1 MVDIPKVEV
10 PNKAEEPK
18 NNTVIMSSVKP
29 EDVEIEHEGESE
41 GKAVDTTVARKPKDD
56 PLAELRANQESAE
69 KALRE
74 EKERRIT
81 AERERDASKAQIETV
96 KTNLVKSE
104 SEKVAAQEA
113 AILNRVESAKAE
125 LVNAKNAWIEAVDT
139 GKSAAIQA
147 DLQEKIADATYKL
160 NGAMGAKNHFDNWKE
175 SQKNKPVPKTAD
187 DNISPAAKA
196 WIDSHP
202 RFKTDTKYRRAAERA
217 HEDALDDG
225 VMADSDEYFKRIN
238 AAIAP
243 FEGTETG
250 TPAPAKRQSSG
261 TSMGAPPSNDSA
273 SSGANGS
280 NAAIEK
286 REGRRTF
293 KLDAEM
299 RQMALKTYG
308 KNSSFKLSDD
318 EAYKKYAA
326 RQLEIRDKRAN
337 GERI

>member
-1 MVDIPKVEV
+1 MVEIPKVEEKKV
-10 PNKAEEPK
+10 ESAPA
-18 NNTVIMSSVKP
+18 VIMSSAAIKP
-29 EDVEIEHEGESE
+29 EEIEIEHEDGEGTPS
-41 GKAVDTTVARKPKDD
+41 VVRKPKDD

-69 KALRE
+69 RALKE

-81 AERERDASKAQIETV
+81 AERERDASKAQVETV
-96 KTNLVKSE
+96 KTNLAKSE
-104 SEKVAAQEA
+104 TDKVAAQEA

-139 GKSAAIQA
+139 GKSASVQA

-160 NGAMGAKNHFDNWKE
+160 NGAVGAKTHFDNWKE
-175 SQKNKPVPKTAD
+175 GQKNKPVPKAAD
-187 DNISPAAKA
+187 DNVSPAAKA

-225 VMADSDEYFKRIN
+225 VSADSDEYFKRIN

-243 FEGTETG
+243 FEGGEPAA
-250 TPAPAKRQSSG
+250 TPAPARKQASA
-261 TSMGAPPSNDSA
+261 TSTAAPPSNDSA
-273 SSGANGS
+273 AAGASGG
-280 NAAIEK
+280 NAASER
-286 REGRRTF
+286 REGRKTF
-293 KLDAEM
+293 KLDGAMREM
-299 RQMALKTYG
+299 AIKTYG

-326 RQLEIRDKRAN
+326 RQLEIREKRAN